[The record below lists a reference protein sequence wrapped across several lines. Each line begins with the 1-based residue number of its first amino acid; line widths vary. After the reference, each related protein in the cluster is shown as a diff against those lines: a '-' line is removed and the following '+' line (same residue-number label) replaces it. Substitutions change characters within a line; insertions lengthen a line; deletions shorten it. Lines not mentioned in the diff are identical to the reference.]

1 MTKQNQ
7 TDGKVPPHGP
17 EPVQGSAGIP
27 KEAKPEGEEAAGRDL
42 DLGAIGSQL
51 RGLYKELL
59 DEPIPDRFVELLK
72 DLESKE
78 AGNK

>member
-1 MTKQNQ
+1 MSEKNQ
-7 TDGKVPPHGP
+7 PNEKVPKTVP
-17 EPVQGSAGIP
+17 ETEGQEPRNPQPIMQ
-27 KEAKPEGEEAAGRDL
+27 EGEDTPERDL

-59 DEPIPDRFVELLK
+59 EEPIPDRFTELLK

-78 AGNK
+78 TGKK

>member
-1 MTKQNQ
+1 MSEKNQ
-7 TDGKVPPHGP
+7 PNEKVPKTVP
-17 EPVQGSAGIP
+17 EADGQEPRSPQPIIT
-27 KEAKPEGEEAAGRDL
+27 EGEDAPERDL

-59 DEPIPDRFVELLK
+59 EEPIPDRFTDLLK

-78 AGNK
+78 TGKK